1 MMMSP
6 HVFSQASIFQCFSPS
21 LTISGYNLH
30 GNGIY
35 TMYLYIFFPPWLSTC
50 LLLLLHFPFPFFC
63 FLFDSHTTAFFG
75 EMCGGKKRKTKK
87 RKGRPAGWW
96 LKLGNIRKR
105 DENYSAKTKT
115 KEKHRRARG
124 YTTTEWERERE
135 TRDPWESIFHPRFWP
150 KWENNKRLG
159 KRHGTNGASCPRS
172 SIYLFSEKDI
182 YTFFFF
188 ISFLPYLGAKDE
200 DRKKPIKSTS

>member
-6 HVFSQASIFQCFSPS
+6 QFIFSQASIFQCFSPS

-35 TMYLYIFFPPWLSTC
+35 TVYLYIFF
-50 LLLLLHFPFPFFC
+50 LHDCRLAFFFIFPSL
-63 FLFDSHTTAFFG
+63 FLFFVWFTHNCIFRWNVRG
-75 EMCGGKKRKTKK
+75 EERKTKK

-124 YTTTEWERERE
+124 YTTTEWERERPE
-135 TRDPWESIFHPRFWP
+135 IHESQFSTPGSDL
-150 KWENNKRLG
+150 NG
-159 KRHGTNGASCPRS
+159 KIISGW
-172 SIYLFSEKDI
+172 EKDTALTARRVHVVVSI
-182 YTFFFF
+182 SSRRKTYIPFSF
-188 ISFLPYLGAKDE
+188 SFLSYLTLAQRIRIEKTHQVYILNP
-200 DRKKPIKSTS
+200 R